1 MPTFSHFI
9 FISKRYK
16 NIEFHYVRLC
26 TIFNSYEGYI
36 ETEDIEYG
44 YNSTSKLSISY
55 LKSLCHQFF
64 DQKRHHNTELTS

>member
-16 NIEFHYVRLC
+16 HIEFHDVRLC
-26 TIFNSYEGYI
+26 TIFNSYEEYI
-36 ETEDIEYG
+36 ETEDIEYC

-55 LKSLCHQFF
+55 LKSLCHQFLN
-64 DQKRHHNTELTS
+64 KKYHNTELTS